1 MFLKKKLGSKS
12 WVMEAFVGAICSVV
26 EAVLLGDDIASG
38 MALTKPRFCH
48 DFAAIFATIA
58 PRAGRDRG
66 LIVRLLGVDPAADPQ
81 ENAF

>member
-1 MFLKKKLGSKS
+1 M
-12 WVMEAFVGAICSVV
+12 
-26 EAVLLGDDIASG
+26 EAVLLVDNIASG

-58 PRAGRDRG
+58 PRSGRDRG
-66 LIVRLLGVDPAADPQ
+66 LIVRRLGVDPAADVP